1 MFSAVPHRPVLQ
13 QDLVPEL
20 AELRDNWQM
29 IREEAQ
35 SLVELAAIKAADKAI
50 GASTR
55 FSAPDGSAFYL
66 KWYDEALP
74 LAVANCPNT
83 VALLSSIPTIKG
95 AMFTNLPPGWQAGAA
110 P

>member
-1 MFSAVPHRPVLQ
+1 
-13 QDLVPEL
+13 
-20 AELRDNWQM
+20 
-29 IREEAQ
+29 
-35 SLVELAAIKAADKAI
+35 
-50 GASTR
+50 
-55 FSAPDGSAFYL
+55 
-66 KWYDEALP
+66 